1 MESDKD
7 LELTLLQLYSNNTDE
22 FIGVFVQATGALVWV
37 NNPGA
42 AMFGYSDAESLLKED
57 QGRFITGQ
65 FSATPLPLFEKSKFK
80 RKDGVSF
87 DGYLALTPFDLN
99 RNGYHLVRIK
109 NSETAAHH
117 HFILATEQ
125 ERFQALFNF
134 ATLGILVANSTGNII
149 LANPFACKQF
159 GYEEGELTG
168 KMVEDLVPQK
178 FRERHVHHRDGFTH
192 DPKPRSMGIGFNLF
206 GLKKDGTEFPVEI
219 SLSNFKNAEGFF
231 VIAFI
236 IDISKRKQIED
247 AILKQQEEMEKINIE
262 IEKLNDEL
270 EQKVESRT
278 LQLQEA
284 LSQLQDSQE
293 ELTKALSQEKE
304 LSDMKGRFVTMASH
318 EFRTPLS
325 TILSSVSLLAK
336 YTLSEEQEKRDKHIQ
351 RIKSAV
357 NNLTGILNEFLSIG
371 KLEDGKITP
380 QLQLFELKEH
390 CSTIINDLQGILKNG
405 QVVTYLHEGNDIA
418 NLDPSLLR
426 NILINLVSN
435 AAKFSPENSKIEVS
449 SRISSD
455 NIRIAVKDH
464 GIGISDKDQEH
475 LTERFFRGSNVTNI
489 QGTGLGLHIV
499 SKFAE
504 LMNGEMTFRSELEV
518 GTEIIL
524 NFRQ

>member
-1 MESDKD
+1 MVSDKS
-7 LELTLLQLYSNNTDE
+7 LESALLELYSNNTDE
-22 FIGVFVQATGALVWV
+22 FIGVFVQATGTLTWV

-42 AMFGYSDAESLLKED
+42 AMFGYSDAESLLAED
-57 QGRFITGQ
+57 DGRFVTAQ
-65 FSATPLPLFEKSKFK
+65 FENLQPLNSSKSSFLKKQQTAFEGYFSLLPF
-80 RKDGVSF
+80 RQNGKD
-87 DGYLALTPFDLN
+87 YQ
-99 RNGYHLVRIK
+99 LVRIK
-109 NSETAAHH
+109 N
-117 HFILATEQ
+117 TEKAESYSMGLSNGQ

-134 ATLGILVANSTGNII
+134 ATLGILVANSSGSII

-168 KMVEDLVPQK
+168 KTVEDLVPRK
-178 FRERHVHHRDGFTH
+178 FREKHVHHRDGFTN

-219 SLSNFKNAEGFF
+219 SLSNFNNAEGFF

-236 IDISKRKQIED
+236 IDISTRKQIED

-380 QLQLFELKEH
+380 QFQLFELKEH

-405 QVVTYLHEGNDIA
+405 QVVNYVHEGGDIA

-435 AAKFSPENSKIEVS
+435 AAKFSPENSQIEVS
-449 SRISSD
+449 SQVSGD
-455 NIRIAVKDH
+455 NIRIIVKDH